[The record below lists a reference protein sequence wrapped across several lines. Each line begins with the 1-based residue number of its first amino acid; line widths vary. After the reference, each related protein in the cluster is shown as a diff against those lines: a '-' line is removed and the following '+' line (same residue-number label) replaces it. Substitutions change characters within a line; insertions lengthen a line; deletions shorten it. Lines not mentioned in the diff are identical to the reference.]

1 MTLTM
6 TKTMTKTVN
15 DEMGKSKWDS
25 ELARLSTYWSAR
37 NGKWDSELARLSTY
51 GAQEISK
58 LVNAR

>member
-1 MTLTM
+1 M

-37 NGKWDSELARLSTY
+37 NGKW
-51 GAQEISK
+51 
-58 LVNAR
+58 